1 MNGVHG
7 CAPLGSLP
15 VDLRDSD
22 AEAAFRT
29 TLRAWLM
36 DALPTLSSPPSP
48 DDWPARRVHDTA
60 WQRRLFEEGYAGI
73 DWPAEYGG
81 RGASP
86 TEHLI
91 FLEEIERAGAPELGV
106 NYVGQNHAGPTIAAE
121 GTDEQRAF
129 HLRRILTGEHVWC
142 QGFSEP
148 SSGSDLA
155 SLRTR
160 AIDDGDSYVLSGQK
174 IWTSNGHV
182 ADYCEILVRT
192 DPDVAKHKGITWLIM
207 AMDSPGIDVRPLR
220 TIAGSTEFCE
230 MFLDEVRVP
239 KTNRVGA
246 ENDGWRVGNV
256 TLSFERGTGLVR
268 EVVRSVEIV
277 RQLAELARRL
287 PRDAGMAWDDVG
299 TRRELGYVAADLD
312 AIWALARRNI
322 AVGMRTGS
330 FGFSGS
336 VLKARY
342 GDVLHRMA
350 DVIMRVLDRSGLS
363 LDDLGDLSTGR
374 QLDHTF
380 FAFMVS
386 IAGGTTQIQRNII
399 GERVLGLPR
408 EPAWPSI

>member
-1 MNGVHG
+1 MGG
-7 CAPLGSLP
+7 RRLGSCS
-15 VDLRDSD
+15 VELRDND
-22 AEAAFRT
+22 ADAAFRA
-29 TLRAWLM
+29 TLRAWL
-36 DALPTLSSPPSP
+36 ANVLPTVPAPPSP
-48 DDWPARRVHDTA
+48 VDWPARRVYDTT
-60 WQRRLFEEGYAGI
+60 WQRRLFEAGYAGI
-73 DWPAEYGG
+73 HWPAQYGG

-86 TEHLI
+86 IEHLI
-91 FLEEIERAGAPELGV
+91 FLEEIERARGPELGV
-106 NYVGQNHAGPTIAAE
+106 NYVGQSHAGPTIAAE
-121 GTDEQRAF
+121 GADAQRAF
-129 HLRRILTGEHVWC
+129 HLPGILTGEHVWC

-160 AIDDGDSYVLSGQK
+160 AVDDGDSYVLSGQK
-174 IWTSNGHV
+174 IWTSNAHV

-192 DPDVAKHKGITWLIM
+192 DPDAAKHKGITWLIM

-230 MFLDEVRVP
+230 IFLDEVRVP
-239 KTNRVGA
+239 KANRVGA

-268 EVVRSVEIV
+268 DIVRSVEIV
-277 RQLAELARRL
+277 RHLARLARRI
-287 PRDAGMAWDDVG
+287 PRDSGMAWDDVG

-336 VLKARY
+336 LLKARY
-342 GDVLHRMA
+342 GDVLHRLA
-350 DVIMRVLDRSGLS
+350 DITMRVLERSGLS
-363 LDDLGDLSTGR
+363 LDDLGDLPTGSH
-374 QLDHTF
+374 LDHTF

-399 GERVLGLPR
+399 AERVLGLPR

>member
-1 MNGVHG
+1 MV
-7 CAPLGSLP
+7 A
-15 VDLRDSD
+15 
-22 AEAAFRT
+22 
-29 TLRAWLM
+29 
-36 DALPTLSSPPSP
+36 ALPALPPPPSP
-48 DDWPARRVHDTA
+48 DDWPARRVYDTA
-60 WQRRLFEEGYAGI
+60 WQRRLFEAGYAGI
-73 DWPAEYGG
+73 HWPAAYGG
-81 RGASP
+81 GGASP
-86 TEHLI
+86 IEHLI

-129 HLRRILTGEHVWC
+129 HLRRILTGENVWC

-160 AIDDGDSYVLSGQK
+160 AVDDGDSYVLSGQK

-192 DPDVAKHKGITWLIM
+192 DPDAAKHQGITWLIM

-277 RQLAELARRL
+277 RHLAELARRT
-287 PRDAGMAWDDVG
+287 PRDLGTAWDDAG

-312 AIWALARRNI
+312 AIWALARHNI

-336 VLKARY
+336 LLKSRY
-342 GDVLHRMA
+342 ADVLHRLA
-350 DVIMRVLDRSGLS
+350 DVTMRVLDRSGLG
-363 LDDLGDLSTGR
+363 LDDLGDLPTGR